1 MSSQKKKTPAEELM
15 ESLLNEV
22 EDTGE
27 DQKLEGFAL
36 DSDESMDDL
45 KAAPKNKKKTT
56 QPDADVDLELKGIVQ
71 LDASTVVGNMNFEGF
86 LRDNRGGVS
95 LEKTQIH
102 SPAAKTEVKT
112 QVETLVQ
119 NQIQTQIQ
127 TQIQSAPQDPMDLFN
142 VNEPTSIQPDDA
154 KTTIQS
160 DFSSE
165 EASPYE
171 ATRIAS
177 VPKSL
182 DQEHHTDFGELE
194 LGSMN
199 AKIVDLSDLAV
210 AAQSSPAVELAEE
223 EPSTPA
229 VSLFDE
235 PKAPL
240 HGLDVMATKAQAT
253 PKMDVADAGSQ
264 VATVAIS
271 MPAFDSPP
279 AMMPPPPVFEDAR
292 PQSRPAGNDGESTVA
307 VTGFQI
313 KPEENLDGKVKV
325 SVGQSSRSSGFSS
338 WSGGVDGNLNQ
349 AENLRMA
356 QEKII
361 EIENENERLRRQNEE
376 LIAASEILKE
386 RSDLMMSQLSEY
398 KNDRENLEQ
407 SFKNEMT
414 LLKNHLVRK
423 DAELKKAQFKVEEL
437 EARLKFDL
445 KKIRVRERELENR
458 LELVRAEKNAISKN
472 KDEQILDL
480 RRKMD
485 VIQMEVDSYRQ
496 KCVELNKQ
504 IENSQDSFKRTTRAL
519 RLAMANLELQE
530 ENKGQLK
537 KAE

>member
-36 DSDESMDDL
+36 DSDESMGDL
-45 KAAPKNKKKTT
+45 KAAPKNKKSTAEA
-56 QPDADVDLELKGIVQ
+56 DADLELKGIVQ

-127 TQIQSAPQDPMDLFN
+127 TQIQSSSQDPMDLFN
-142 VNEPTSIQPDDA
+142 VNEPTEIQQEA

-177 VPKSL
+177 APKSP
-182 DQEHHTDFGELE
+182 DQEHNTEFGELE
-194 LGSMN
+194 FESMD
-199 AKIVDLSDLAV
+199 AKVVDLSDLAV
-210 AAQSSPAVELAEE
+210 EPQPSPVAVEVID
-223 EPSTPA
+223 EPAQPA
-229 VSLFDE
+229 VSIFDE
-235 PKAPL
+235 PKIPA
-240 HGLDVMATKAQAT
+240 HGLDAMATKAQAA
-253 PKMDVADAGSQ
+253 PKVEADAGSQ

-271 MPAFDSPP
+271 IPSFDSPP
-279 AMMPPPPVFEDAR
+279 AMMPPPMFAEAR
-292 PQSRPAGNDGESTVA
+292 PQPRPAGNDGESTVA

-338 WSGGVDGNLNQ
+338 WSGGIDGNLNQ

-398 KNDRENLEQ
+398 KNDREGLEQ